1 MLRFFFRKKQAWS
14 GRESDNLDQV
24 KFRCTRE
31 TNYSRIAA
39 AAVARGHRFS
49 ALVFGTAG
57 MPRSA
62 PLSLVFLQKLFV
74 PSNCKSE
81 LTLLPVSSLKP
92 SPVLATKVLV
102 RDGKDQHYF
111 LKKKDMSSHLTND
124 NWTLLLLQKRAL
136 TFLVL
141 LVATFFS
148 VPFGILSRLSETPWK
163 GPAFIQ

>member
-1 MLRFFFRKKQAWS
+1 MLSKIIAFNLSGESLPKAWAA
-14 GRESDNLDQV
+14 RESDNLDQV
-24 KFRCTRE
+24 KFRCARE

-39 AAVARGHRFS
+39 TARRHRFG
-49 ALVFGTAG
+49 AMVFGTAA
-57 MPRSA
+57 MVNS
-62 PLSLVFLQKLFV
+62 SILVFVQKLFV

-124 NWTLLLLQKRAL
+124 N
-136 TFLVL
+136 
-141 LVATFFS
+141 
-148 VPFGILSRLSETPWK
+148 
-163 GPAFIQ
+163 